1 MAFMSQSKIRDREYL
16 QVLNETVTKVRAD
29 NNNKNNWKMT
39 LQIMQ
44 QHFPNRKMSRESVR
58 NSHRRLMNTNNVN
71 NVVKRRD
78 DKRMGRIELEDRLLA
93 EVKVRRPM
101 TLLMERLEAS
111 EDDIMLAVSRL
122 QLRGFRAV
130 SVFQENGILYIHNRV
145 RTNSTVPLLSGDE
158 QGTNIYDSADG
169 NILTFAV
176 VSDTH
181 FGNVHTKKDELNKF
195 YDEISERGVTTV
207 LHAGDLV
214 DGYYPNRPTSI
225 LEQYAHGFTE
235 QLNDFVQDYPYKEGI
250 TTYFITGN
258 HDHTFMRQGL
268 ANIGEVV
275 EGLRDDMTYL
285 GHNFGRVWVAPKVSV
300 SLIHP
305 TDGISQNFN
314 KKIRDIIEKSPERR
328 SDIMCIGHYHKV
340 AMVEHRGVN
349 GYVVPSFEGK
359 TSFMQDMGIESIV
372 GGMIFTVKTD
382 KVTDEIISISTE
394 IIKYE

>member
-1 MAFMSQSKIRDREYL
+1 MAFMAQSKKRDKEYL
-16 QVLNETVTKVRAD
+16 QVLSETVTNVRID

-39 LQIMQ
+39 LQNMQ
-44 QHFPNRKMSRESVR
+44 QHFPNRKMSKESVR
-58 NSHRRLMNTNNVN
+58 NSYRRLMNINNVN
-71 NVVKRRD
+71 HVVKRRD
-78 DKRMGRIELEDRLLA
+78 DKRMGRLSLEDRLLS
-93 EVKVRRPM
+93 EVKVKRPM
-101 TLLMERLEAS
+101 TVLMDRLEAT
-111 EDDIMLAVSRL
+111 EDEIMLAISRL

-130 SVFQENGILYIHNRV
+130 AAFLDNGILYVQNRV
-145 RTNSTVPLLSGDE
+145 TATTTVPLLAGDE
-158 QGTNIYDSADG
+158 PGKDVFDLYTG
-169 NILTFAV
+169 NKIQFAV

-181 FGNVHTKKDELNKF
+181 FGNIHAKKEELHKF
-195 YDEISERGVTTV
+195 YKEIKSRGITTV

-214 DGYYPNRPTSI
+214 DGYYPNRPTSM

-235 QLNDFVQDYPYKEGI
+235 QLNDFIKDYPKIPGI

-275 EGLRDDMTYL
+275 DSIRDDMIYL
-285 GHNFGRVWVAPKVSV
+285 GHNFGRVYVAPKVSV

-314 KKIRDIIEKSPERR
+314 KKIRDIIERSPERR

-340 AMVEHRGVN
+340 AMVEHRGVS

-359 TSFMQDMGIESIV
+359 TSFMQDMGLESVV
-372 GGMIFTVKTD
+372 GGMIFTVNTD

-394 IIKYE
+394 IIKY